1 MKVDIQKKK
10 LGQKTNIKSKKVK
23 LNIILKRGIKI
34 DNENILANSA
44 KTKSIKRNKVT

>member
-34 DNENILANSA
+34 DNENKLANSA
-44 KTKSIKRNKVT
+44 KANVLKEIK